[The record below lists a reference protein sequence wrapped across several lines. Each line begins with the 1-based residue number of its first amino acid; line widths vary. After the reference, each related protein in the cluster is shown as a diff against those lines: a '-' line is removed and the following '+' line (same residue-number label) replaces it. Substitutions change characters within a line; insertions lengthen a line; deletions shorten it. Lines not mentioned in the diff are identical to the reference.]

1 MEIKEKLIEIIQDYI
16 DFPASEIDPDVPL
29 RMVAALDSFVLIEL
43 ISSIEDRFGISIP
56 NEDIKGFKTLND
68 MINYLQKRVSQ

>member
-1 MEIKEKLIEIIQDYI
+1 MEVKEPLLYGLSYSQEIIDLQTKY
-16 DFPASEIDPDVPL
+16 
-29 RMVAALDSFVLIEL
+29 
-43 ISSIEDRFGISIP
+43 GISIP